1 VVSTTENSVKK
12 EALRYLLAGIATL
25 AVVHALGR
33 FSFTPLLPYFISD
46 NMLTITQGADLAT
59 INYLG
64 YLIGALLAVRYSGLK
79 FIKRYL
85 LIGLVGNVLI
95 TIAQCFTPQFD
106 LLLLWRLL
114 NGVTNGITFVLAPAL
129 LLEWFIMNNKPQ
141 LSGLVYFGVAGGLLA
156 GGLLVDSTASFLQSA
171 QRWIPVAVVSVI
183 LALYSTI
190 QFVKISVQRPEYGS
204 TNSKT
209 PYSNRLFDRRSTP
222 LFLSYIGAGLGY
234 ILPMTFL
241 PTLAHDTMPT
251 DSIWIRNVWIITSTS
266 CLVFIPIWNWM
277 GHRYGDRL
285 SLIYTY
291 ILQALGVAMVLL
303 APSGVGIIA
312 CAILVGSGFLGSVM
326 CTQRLA
332 RYFQPHQGPRLSA
345 ALIAIYAGSQLIG
358 PWLAKLWIEHGGTLL
373 QSFAVGLGAFIWG
386 LFWSLRTPK
395 T

>member
-1 VVSTTENSVKK
+1 MAHITQDSIKQKAV
-12 EALRYLLAGIATL
+12 RYLFAGIAAL

-59 INYLG
+59 INYFG
-64 YLIGALLAVRYSGLK
+64 YLIGALLAVRYSKPK
-79 FIKRYL
+79 FIKKYL

-95 TIAQCFTPQFD
+95 TTIQCFISHFD
-106 LLLLWRLL
+106 LLLLLRFL
-114 NGVTNGITFVLAPAL
+114 NGVTNGIVFVLAPAL

-156 GGLLVDSTASFLQSA
+156 GGLLVDSTATFFQA
-171 QRWIPVAVVSVI
+171 EHRWIPVAIVS
-183 LALYSTI
+183 LLLTAYSTT
-190 QFVKISVQRPEYGS
+190 QFVKVQVERPDYKDKDRRQ
-204 TNSKT
+204 TQNSA
-209 PYSNRLFDRRSTP
+209 LFDRRSTP

-241 PTLAHDTMPT
+241 PTLAHDTISE
-251 DSIWIRNVWIITSTS
+251 DSIWIKNVWAITSLS
-266 CLVFIPIWNWM
+266 CLVSIPLWNWI
-277 GHRYGDRL
+277 GHRFGDRFA
-285 SLIYTY
+285 LIYTY
-291 ILQALGVAMVLL
+291 ILQALGVAAVLL
-303 APSGVGIIA
+303 IPPGAGVIA
-312 CAILVGSGFLGSVM
+312 CAILVGGGFLGSVM

-386 LFWSLRTPK
+386 LFWIWRTPK